1 MVAENTQQGTEAQA
15 AEKDQ
20 ERKPYTVDER
30 VTLGNALGT
39 VVQFQ
44 ERAEAAREKFDRLV
58 EAGEYQDVPEELKT
72 QEQSLDELDNKVDK
86 TLNDF
91 YGAYQLANE
100 DTEEIREQRA
110 AELRDLRSSA
120 YRNRADLFP
129 NAWQRNMPSWLGGW
143 SEEELAAAAE
153 KRKAAGYQDM
163 PSAWERY
170 APEWMGGWSSERVDE
185 VNKAL
190 ERSGWREKSEVEPAQ
205 TESKAPSLWERY
217 APTWMGG
224 MSSEELSAY
233 DKAHPEPTQAPTQAP
248 EKEDAANKGMSAYD
262 RYAPE
267 WMGGKSGAEVALHD
281 FQQEGNVEVFK
292 NVTVAD
298 LRAKGYNE
306 EQIHNMQLMTV
317 RAANRQLGEEAK
329 GNMGL
334 LNRFGR
340 CAEPVRLTE
349 ADYAEIGLNRQ
360 DINTIA
366 QIAADNQGR

>member
-120 YRNRADLFP
+120 YRTRADLFP
-129 NAWQRNMPSWLGGW
+129 NAWQRIMPSWLGGW
-143 SEEELAAAAE
+143 SEEQLNEADE

-163 PSAWERY
+163 PSTWERY

-190 ERSGWREKSEVEPAQ
+190 ERSGWREKSE
-205 TESKAPSLWERY
+205 
-217 APTWMGG
+217 GG
-224 MSSEELSAY
+224 
-233 DKAHPEPTQAPTQAP
+233 K
-248 EKEDAANKGMSAYD
+248 EKESLY
-262 RYAPE
+262 
-267 WMGGKSGAEVALHD
+267 
-281 FQQEGNVEVFK
+281 
-292 NVTVAD
+292 
-298 LRAKGYNE
+298 
-306 EQIHNMQLMTV
+306 
-317 RAANRQLGEEAK
+317 
-329 GNMGL
+329 
-334 LNRFGR
+334 
-340 CAEPVRLTE
+340 
-349 ADYAEIGLNRQ
+349 
-360 DINTIA
+360 
-366 QIAADNQGR
+366 